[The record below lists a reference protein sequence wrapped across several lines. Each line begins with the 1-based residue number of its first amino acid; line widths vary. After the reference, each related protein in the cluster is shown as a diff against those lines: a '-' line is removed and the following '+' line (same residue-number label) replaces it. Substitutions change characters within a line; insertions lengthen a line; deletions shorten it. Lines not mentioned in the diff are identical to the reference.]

1 MRPSPPSKLVLRM
14 NFLSARIIVPRTAII
29 PSDAKALQ
37 LLLSEIPKK
46 SGQDA
51 HGIHPTKKKKPTNAK
66 RTPRYRIIRL
76 IACSLT

>member
-14 NFLSARIIVPRTAII
+14 NLLSARIIVPRTAII

-51 HGIHPTKKKKPTNAK
+51 PGIHPTKKKKATNAN
-66 RTPRYRIIRL
+66 RTPRYRIIRP
-76 IACSLT
+76 IA